1 MGPTTRIAA
10 SPSVSRRRRFCG
22 GASLQQSLATL
33 KRATGARIT
42 ASRRMLTTRSSSAQE
57 AKEER
62 TQQLAVTLLGWAALG
77 VRMALHKLHRGQT
90 VPWIGVEFNI
100 LPSGLQISFDKTRTT
115 KLPYILSKKC

>member
-1 MGPTTRIAA
+1 MNESERGYTIIKDEDGTYHAYRGVPFGLATA
-10 SPSVSRRRRFCG
+10 RFCG

-42 ASRRMLTTRSSSAQE
+42 ALQTYVDDPVIVCAGSQ
-57 AKEER
+57 EER

-100 LPSGLQISFDKTRTT
+100 LPSGLQISF
-115 KLPYILSKKC
+115 